1 MPRKPLCQEQVP
13 RRPVHVGDA
22 AVPCELHSAG
32 GWPPHLGASG
42 LVTAV
47 SAACGDDNP
56 TAVGMGDVVEAKE
69 VPRTPTNQRASDLVE
84 HGFDLDVARRESR
97 RDVQESIADSFG
109 LEMSGGP
116 RNEFGQ
122 RDFLWGLT
130 DVHGEALSGGDSS
143 SGYHMPTERVGS
155 ARAGVQHA
163 RIRKRRDISS
173 SLGCV

>member
-1 MPRKPLCQEQVP
+1 MPRKPLRQEQVP

-32 GWPPHLGASG
+32 GWSPHLGASG

-56 TAVGMGDVVEAKE
+56 TAVGIGDVVEAKKL
-69 VPRTPTNQRASDLVE
+69 PRTPTNRRASALVV
-84 HGFDLDVARRESR
+84 HGRDRDIARGESR

-109 LEMSGGP
+109 LEMRGGP

-122 RDFLWGLT
+122 RGDGLWPTGAHENT
-130 DVHGEALSGGDSS
+130 IWGGDSS
-143 SGYHMPTERVGS
+143 PGYHTPEKWMAVYPSSDIER
-155 ARAGVQHA
+155 HE
-163 RIRKRRDISS
+163 
-173 SLGCV
+173 